1 MFLVRALKRVDFPTL
16 GSPTIPIERLT
27 GVSLRGIVGAPC
39 HDRPMPAYV
48 VTLLIGL
55 FAGSAIGYLLSAL
68 KSKDSVGNQA
78 LLDDYKAQLAAERAK
93 TESAITLNAEL
104 LAVKESVAQL
114 STQSNEANR
123 IRTEAEAKLNTTIL
137 EMRRAS
143 ESIFDETKKIAGAL
157 SNSQSRGKFGEAQLE
172 LLLQGAGL
180 REGHE
185 YTAQRSTTDSD
196 SSGIPDITVSMPG
209 GSLLFIDSK
218 FPFERFLEAFGTE
231 DQSQRDEYL
240 QLHTKDLMKH
250 VESLAKRGYHK
261 SQGSPDF
268 VVLFVPFETLLSE
281 ALRLDPMFLEKAFK
295 VGVTVAT
302 PTSMMALL
310 RTIGYI
316 FTRNKLAENADE
328 IQKVASTFLKNI
340 TLLHTKIVAV
350 GKAISSTSKAYE
362 DLVPT
367 AEKTVLAPAR
377 RIHNLG
383 VTGDK
388 DKLAIEYPEAPG
400 AVRDLKSAELDTGDD
415 YIDAEEVDE
424 R

>member
-1 MFLVRALKRVDFPTL
+1 
-16 GSPTIPIERLT
+16 
-27 GVSLRGIVGAPC
+27 
-39 HDRPMPAYV
+39 MPAYV
-48 VTLLIGL
+48 VTLLIGVT
-55 FAGSAIGYLLSAL
+55 AGIAIGYLYSAL
-68 KSKDSVGNQA
+68 KSKDSHQNQI
-78 LLDDYKAQLAAERAK
+78 LLDDYKVQLEAERSK
-93 TESAITLNAEL
+93 TEGAIKLNAEL
-104 LAVKESVAQL
+104 VAMKDSVNKLAL
-114 STQSNEANR
+114 QSNEANR

-143 ESIFDETKKIAGAL
+143 ESIFDETKKIAAAL
-157 SNSQSRGKFGEAQLE
+157 SNSQTRGKFGEAQLE

-185 YTAQRSTTDSD
+185 YTRQRSTTDAD
-196 SSGIPDITVSMPG
+196 SSGIPDITVNMPG
-209 GSLLFIDSK
+209 GSHLFIDSK
-218 FPFERFLEAFGTE
+218 FPFDRFLDAFGTE
-231 DQSQRDEYL
+231 DQSARDEFL
-240 QLHTKDLMKH
+240 QQHTKDLLKH
-250 VESLAKRGYHK
+250 VEALAKRGYHK

-281 ALRLDPMFLEKAFK
+281 ALRLEPNFLEKSFK
-295 VGVTVAT
+295 VGVTIAT

-350 GKAISSTSKAYE
+350 GKAISTTAKAYE

-383 VTGDK
+383 VLGDK

-400 AVRDLKSAELDTGDD
+400 AVRDLKNSELESGDD
-415 YIDAEEVDE
+415 YIDAEEVAE
-424 R
+424 Q

>member
-1 MFLVRALKRVDFPTL
+1 
-16 GSPTIPIERLT
+16 
-27 GVSLRGIVGAPC
+27 
-39 HDRPMPAYV
+39 MPAYV
-48 VTLLIGL
+48 VTLLIGV
-55 FAGSAIGYLLSAL
+55 FAGSAIGYLFCAL
-68 KSKDSVGNQA
+68 KSKDSAGNQA
-78 LLDDYKAQLAAERAK
+78 LLEDYKAQLEAERSK
-93 TESAITLNAEL
+93 TESAIKLNAEL
-104 LAVKESVAQL
+104 MAVKESVTKL
-114 STQSNEANR
+114 TSQSNEANR

-157 SNSQSRGKFGEAQLE
+157 SNSQTRGKFGEAQLE

-240 QLHTKDLMKH
+240 QQHTKDLLKH
-250 VESLAKRGYHK
+250 VEALAKRGYHK
-261 SQGSPDF
+261 SAGSPDF

-281 ALRLDPMFLEKAFK
+281 ALRMDPMFLEKAFK
-295 VGVTVAT
+295 VGVTIAT

-400 AVRDLKSAELDTGDD
+400 AVRDLKSAELEAGDD

>member
-1 MFLVRALKRVDFPTL
+1 M
-16 GSPTIPIERLT
+16 
-27 GVSLRGIVGAPC
+27 
-39 HDRPMPAYV
+39 
-48 VTLLIGL
+48 TLLIGL
-55 FAGSAIGYLLSAL
+55 IAGSAIGYLFRAL
-68 KSKDSVGNQA
+68 KSKDSAGNQA
-78 LLDDYKAQLAAERAK
+78 LLDDYKAQLEAERTK
-93 TESAITLNAEL
+93 TESAIKLNAEL
-104 LAVKESVAQL
+104 MAVKESVTKL
-114 STQSNEANR
+114 TSQSNEANR

-157 SNSQSRGKFGEAQLE
+157 SNSQTRGKFGEAQLE

-240 QLHTKDLMKH
+240 QQHTKDLMKH
-250 VESLAKRGYHK
+250 VEALAKRGYHK

-281 ALRLDPMFLEKAFK
+281 ALRMDPMFLEKAFK
-295 VGVTVAT
+295 VGVTIAT

-350 GKAISSTSKAYE
+350 GKAISQTSKAYE

-400 AVRDLKSAELDTGDD
+400 AVRDLKSAELEAGDD

>member
-1 MFLVRALKRVDFPTL
+1 
-16 GSPTIPIERLT
+16 
-27 GVSLRGIVGAPC
+27 
-39 HDRPMPAYV
+39 MPAYV

-55 FAGSAIGYLLSAL
+55 MAGAAIGYLVARL
-68 KSKDSVGNQA
+68 KSASSVADRA
-78 LLDDYKAQLAAERAK
+78 LLDDYKSQLEAERSK
-93 TESAITLNAEL
+93 TESAVKLNAEL
-104 LAVKESVAQL
+104 VAMKESVEKL
-114 STQSNEANR
+114 STQANEANR

-157 SNSQSRGKFGEAQLE
+157 SNSQTRGKFGEAQLE

-180 REGHE
+180 REDHE
-185 YTAQRSTTDSD
+185 YFRQKSTTDSD
-196 SSGIPDITVSMPG
+196 SSGIPDITVKMPG
-209 GSLLFIDSK
+209 GSHIFIDSK
-218 FPFERFLEAFGTE
+218 FPFDRFLEAFDPANE
-231 DQSQRDEYL
+231 ADRDEFL
-240 QLHTKDLMKH
+240 QAHTKDLLKH
-250 VESLAKRGYHK
+250 IEALAKRGYHK

-281 ALRLDPMFLEKAFK
+281 ALRLDSNLLEKAFK

-362 DLVPT
+362 DLIPT
-367 AEKTVLAPAR
+367 AEKTVLSPAR

-383 VTGDK
+383 VSGDK
-388 DKLAIEYPEAPG
+388 DKLAIEYPEPPG
-400 AVRDLKSAELDTGDD
+400 SVRELKSIQGDD
-415 YIDAEEVDE
+415 DFIEVEEIE
-424 R
+424 NINE

>member
-1 MFLVRALKRVDFPTL
+1 VKSQDSA
-16 GSPTIPIERLT
+16 
-27 GVSLRGIVGAPC
+27 A
-39 HDRPMPAYV
+39 DR
-48 VTLLIGL
+48 
-55 FAGSAIGYLLSAL
+55 
-68 KSKDSVGNQA
+68 A
-78 LLDDYKAQLAAERAK
+78 LLDDYKVQLDAERSK
-93 TESAITLNAEL
+93 TESAIKLNAEIN
-104 LAVKESVAQL
+104 AVKESVQKL
-114 STQSNEANR
+114 STQSHEANR
-123 IRTEAEAKLNTTIL
+123 IRTEAEAKLETTIN

-157 SNSQSRGKFGEAQLE
+157 SNNQTRGKFGEAQLE

-185 YTAQRSTTDSD
+185 YSRQKSTTDAD
-196 SSGIPDITVSMPG
+196 SSRIPDITVKMPG
-209 GSLLFIDSK
+209 GSSIFIDSK
-218 FPFERFLEAFGTE
+218 FPFDRFIEAFGTE
-231 DQSQRDEYL
+231 VQSERDEFL
-240 QLHTKDLMKH
+240 TQHTKDLFKH
-250 VESLAKRGYHK
+250 VEALAKRGYHK
-261 SQGSPDF
+261 SAGSPDF

-281 ALRLDPMFLEKAFK
+281 ALRIEPNFLEKAFK

-350 GKAISSTSKAYE
+350 GKAITSTSKAYE

-367 AEKTVLAPAR
+367 AEKTVLNPAR

-383 VTGDK
+383 VSGDK
-388 DKLAIEYPEAPG
+388 DKLAIEYPEAPSS
-400 AVRDLKSAELDTGDD
+400 VRELKNDELVGDD
-415 YIDAEEVDE
+415 DFIDVEEITGGE
-424 R
+424 Q

>member
-1 MFLVRALKRVDFPTL
+1 
-16 GSPTIPIERLT
+16 
-27 GVSLRGIVGAPC
+27 
-39 HDRPMPAYV
+39 MPAYV
-48 VTLLIGL
+48 VTLVIGL
-55 FAGSAIGYLLSAL
+55 IAGSLIGYLLSAL
-68 KSKDSVGNQA
+68 KFKDSAGNQV
-78 LLDDYKAQLAAERAK
+78 LLDDYKAQLEAERGK
-93 TESAITLNAEL
+93 TEGAIKLNAEL
-104 LAVKESVAQL
+104 NAVKESVSKLA
-114 STQSNEANR
+114 TQSNEANR
-123 IRTEAEAKLNTTIL
+123 IRTEAEATLNTTIL

-157 SNSQSRGKFGEAQLE
+157 SNSQTRGKFGEAQLE

-185 YTAQRSTTDSD
+185 YTSQRSTTDSD
-196 SSGIPDITVSMPG
+196 SSGIPDVTVNMPG
-209 GSLLFIDSK
+209 GSHLFIDSK
-218 FPFERFLEAFGTE
+218 FPFDRFLDAFGTE
-231 DQSQRDEYL
+231 DQNQRDEFL
-240 QLHTKDLMKH
+240 QQHTKDLLKH
-250 VESLAKRGYHK
+250 VEALAKRGYHK

-383 VTGDK
+383 VSGDK
-388 DKLAIEYPEAPG
+388 DKLAIEYPEAP
-400 AVRDLKSAELDTGDD
+400 ASVRELKSSEVESGDD
-415 YIDAEEVDE
+415 YIDAEEVE
-424 R
+424 G

>member
-1 MFLVRALKRVDFPTL
+1 
-16 GSPTIPIERLT
+16 
-27 GVSLRGIVGAPC
+27 
-39 HDRPMPAYV
+39 MPAYV

-55 FAGSAIGYLLSAL
+55 MAGAAIGYLIARL
-68 KSKDSVGNQA
+68 KSTSSIADRA
-78 LLDDYKAQLAAERAK
+78 LLDDYKSQLEAERSK
-93 TESAITLNAEL
+93 TESAVKVTAEL
-104 LAVKESVAQL
+104 VAMKESVEKL
-114 STQSNEANR
+114 STQANEANR

-157 SNSQSRGKFGEAQLE
+157 SNSQTRGKFGEAQLE

-180 REGHE
+180 REDQE
-185 YTAQRSTTDSD
+185 YFRQKSTTDSD
-196 SSGIPDITVSMPG
+196 SSGIPDITVKMPG
-209 GSLLFIDSK
+209 GSHIFIDSK
-218 FPFERFLEAFGTE
+218 FPFDRFLEAFDPANNGE
-231 DQSQRDEYL
+231 QDELL
-240 QLHTKDLMKH
+240 QAHTKDLLKH
-250 VESLAKRGYHK
+250 IEALAKRGYHK

-281 ALRLDPMFLEKAFK
+281 ALRLDSHLLEKAFK

-367 AEKTVLAPAR
+367 AEKTVLSPAR

-383 VTGDK
+383 VTGDR
-388 DKLAIEYPEAPG
+388 DKLAIEYPEAP
-400 AVRDLKSAELDTGDD
+400 ASVRELKNDELGDD
-415 YIDAEEVDE
+415 DFIDAEEITDGDK
-424 R
+424 

>member
-1 MFLVRALKRVDFPTL
+1 M
-16 GSPTIPIERLT
+16 
-27 GVSLRGIVGAPC
+27 
-39 HDRPMPAYV
+39 
-48 VTLLIGL
+48 
-55 FAGSAIGYLLSAL
+55 
-68 KSKDSVGNQA
+68 
-78 LLDDYKAQLAAERAK
+78 
-93 TESAITLNAEL
+93 
-104 LAVKESVAQL
+104 KESVNKL
-114 STQSNEANR
+114 SEQSNEANR
-123 IRTEAEAKLNTTIL
+123 IRTEAEAKLNATIS

-157 SNSQSRGKFGEAQLE
+157 SNTQTRGKFGEAQLE
-172 LLLQGAGL
+172 LLLEGAGL
-180 REGHE
+180 RQGHE
-185 YTAQRSTTDSD
+185 YTSQRSTTDSD
-196 SSGIPDITVSMPG
+196 STGIPDITVNMPG

-218 FPFERFLEAFGTE
+218 FPFDRFLDAFATQ
-231 DQSQRDEYL
+231 DQNERDEFL
-240 QLHTKDLMKH
+240 QLHTKDLLKH
-250 VESLAKRGYHK
+250 VEALAKRGYHK

-281 ALRLDPMFLEKAFK
+281 ALRLDPMLLEKAFK
-295 VGVTVAT
+295 AGVTIAT

-316 FTRNKLAENADE
+316 FSRNKLAENADE

-383 VTGDK
+383 VAGDK
-388 DKLAIEYPEAPG
+388 DKLAIAYPEAPG
-400 AVRDLKSAELDTGDD
+400 AVRELKSAELESGDD
-415 YIDAEEVDE
+415 YIDAEEVE
-424 R
+424 EQ

>member
-1 MFLVRALKRVDFPTL
+1 
-16 GSPTIPIERLT
+16 
-27 GVSLRGIVGAPC
+27 
-39 HDRPMPAYV
+39 MPAYL
-48 VTLLIGL
+48 TPLLIGV
-55 FAGSAIGYLLSAL
+55 FTGITIGYLLSAL
-68 KSKDSVGNQA
+68 KFKNSSGDQA
-78 LLDDYKAQLAAERAK
+78 LLKDYKSQLDAERSK
-93 TESAITLNAEL
+93 TEGAVKLNAEL
-104 LAVKESVAQL
+104 VAMKESVNKL
-114 STQSNEANR
+114 SEQSNEANR
-123 IRTEAEAKLNTTIL
+123 IRTEAEAKLNATIS

-157 SNSQSRGKFGEAQLE
+157 SNTQTRGKFGEAQLE
-172 LLLQGAGL
+172 LLLEGAGL
-180 REGHE
+180 RQGHE
-185 YTAQRSTTDSD
+185 YTSQRSTTDSD
-196 SSGIPDITVSMPG
+196 STGIPDVTINMPG

-218 FPFERFLEAFGTE
+218 FPFDRFLDAFATQ
-231 DQSQRDEYL
+231 DQNKRDEFL
-240 QLHTKDLMKH
+240 QQHTKDLLKH
-250 VESLAKRGYHK
+250 VEALAKRGYHK

-281 ALRLDPMFLEKAFK
+281 ALRLDPMLLEKAFK
-295 VGVTVAT
+295 AGVTIAT

-383 VTGDK
+383 VAGDK
-388 DKLAIEYPEAPG
+388 DKLAIAYPEAPG
-400 AVRDLKSAELDTGDD
+400 AVRELKSAELDSGDD
-415 YIDAEEVDE
+415 YIDAEEVE
-424 R
+424 EQ

>member
-1 MFLVRALKRVDFPTL
+1 
-16 GSPTIPIERLT
+16 
-27 GVSLRGIVGAPC
+27 
-39 HDRPMPAYV
+39 MPAYV

-55 FAGSAIGYLLSAL
+55 FAGSAIGYLFSSL
-68 KSKDSVGNQA
+68 KSKDSAGNQA
-78 LLDDYKAQLAAERAK
+78 LLDNYKIQLEAERSK
-93 TESAITLNAEL
+93 TESAIKLNTEL
-104 LAVKESVAQL
+104 VAVKDSVAKL
-114 STQSNEANR
+114 TTQSNEANR
-123 IRTEAEAKLNTTIL
+123 IRTEAEANLNTTIL

-143 ESIFDETKKIAGAL
+143 ESIFDETRKIAGAL
-157 SNSQSRGKFGEAQLE
+157 SNSQIRGKFGEAQLE

-185 YTAQRSTTDSD
+185 YTAQRSTTDAD
-196 SSGIPDITVSMPG
+196 SSGIPDVTVNMPG
-209 GSLLFIDSK
+209 GSQLFIDSK
-218 FPFERFLEAFGTE
+218 FPFERFLEAFGTD
-231 DQSQRDEYL
+231 DQAERDQYL
-240 QLHTKDLMKH
+240 QQHTRDLMKH
-250 VESLAKRGYHK
+250 VDALAKRGYHK

-268 VVLFVPFETLLSE
+268 VILFVPFETLLSE
-281 ALRLDPMFLEKAFK
+281 ALRSDPQFLEKAFK

-350 GKAISSTSKAYE
+350 GNAISQTSRAYE

-383 VTGDK
+383 VAGDK
-388 DKLAIEYPEAPG
+388 DKLAIEYPEAPED
-400 AVRDLKSAELDTGDD
+400 VRDLKNAELDAGDD

-424 R
+424 K

>member
-1 MFLVRALKRVDFPTL
+1 M
-16 GSPTIPIERLT
+16 
-27 GVSLRGIVGAPC
+27 
-39 HDRPMPAYV
+39 
-48 VTLLIGL
+48 TLLIGL

-68 KSKDSVGNQA
+68 KSKDSAGNQA
-78 LLDDYKAQLAAERAK
+78 LLDDYKAQLEAERRK

-104 LAVKESVAQL
+104 VAVKDSVSKL
-114 STQSNEANR
+114 TTQSNEANR

-157 SNSQSRGKFGEAQLE
+157 SNSQTRGKFGEAQLE

-196 SSGIPDITVSMPG
+196 TSGIPDITVSMPG
-209 GSLLFIDSK
+209 GSQLFIDSK

-240 QLHTKDLMKH
+240 QLHAKDLLKH
-250 VESLAKRGYHK
+250 VEALAKRGYHK

-295 VGVTVAT
+295 LGVTVAT

-400 AVRDLKSAELDTGDD
+400 AVRELKSAELETGDD

>member
-1 MFLVRALKRVDFPTL
+1 
-16 GSPTIPIERLT
+16 
-27 GVSLRGIVGAPC
+27 
-39 HDRPMPAYV
+39 MPAYL
-48 VTLLIGL
+48 TPLLIGV
-55 FAGSAIGYLLSAL
+55 FAGITIGYLLSAL
-68 KSKDSVGNQA
+68 KFKNSSGDQA
-78 LLDDYKAQLAAERAK
+78 LLKDYKAQLDAERGK
-93 TESAITLNAEL
+93 TEGAIKLNAEL
-104 LAVKESVAQL
+104 VAMKESVNKLAQ
-114 STQSNEANR
+114 QSNEANR
-123 IRTEAEAKLNTTIL
+123 IRTEAEAKLNTTIN

-157 SNSQSRGKFGEAQLE
+157 SNTQTRGKFGEAQLE
-172 LLLQGAGL
+172 LLLEGAGL
-180 REGHE
+180 RQGHE
-185 YTAQRSTTDSD
+185 YTSQRSTTDSD
-196 SSGIPDITVSMPG
+196 SAGIPDVTVNMPG

-218 FPFERFLEAFGTE
+218 FPFDRFLDAFATQ
-231 DQSQRDEYL
+231 DQNERDEFL
-240 QLHTKDLMKH
+240 QQHTKDLLKH
-250 VESLAKRGYHK
+250 VEALAKRGYHK

-281 ALRLDPMFLEKAFK
+281 ALRLDPMLLEKAFK
-295 VGVTVAT
+295 VGVTIAT

-383 VTGDK
+383 VAGDK
-388 DKLAIEYPEAPG
+388 DKLAIAYPEAPG
-400 AVRDLKSAELDTGDD
+400 AVRELKSAELEGSDD

-424 R
+424 AEKTKEVEQ

>member
-1 MFLVRALKRVDFPTL
+1 MPTYIVTL
-16 GSPTIPIERLT
+16 
-27 GVSLRGIVGAPC
+27 IVG
-39 HDRPMPAYV
+39 
-48 VTLLIGL
+48 LL
-55 FAGSAIGYLLSAL
+55 AGCAIGYLLRAN
-68 KSKDSVGNQA
+68 KSGSSVADRA
-78 LLDDYKAQLAAERAK
+78 LLDDYKAQLAAEREK
-93 TESAITLNAEL
+93 TESSVKLNAEL
-104 LAVKESVAQL
+104 NAVKESVQKL

-123 IRTEAEAKLNTTIL
+123 IRTEAEAKLETTIN

-157 SNSQSRGKFGEAQLE
+157 SNTQTRGKFGEAQLE

-185 YTAQRSTTDSD
+185 YSRQKSTTDAD
-196 SSGIPDITVSMPG
+196 SSRIPDITVKMPG
-209 GSLLFIDSK
+209 GSSIFIDSK
-218 FPFERFLEAFGTE
+218 FPFDRFLEAFGTE
-231 DQSQRDEYL
+231 DQNQRDEFL
-240 QLHTKDLMKH
+240 TSHTKDLIKH
-250 VESLAKRGYHK
+250 VEALAKRGYHK
-261 SQGSPDF
+261 SAGSPDF

-281 ALRLDPMFLEKAFK
+281 ALRIDPNLLEKAFR
-295 VGVTVAT
+295 VGVTIST

-350 GKAISSTSKAYE
+350 GKAITSTAKAYE

-367 AEKTVLAPAR
+367 AEKTVLSPAR

-383 VTGDK
+383 VSGDK
-388 DKLAIEYPEAPG
+388 DKLAIEYPEAP
-400 AVRDLKSAELDTGDD
+400 ASVRELKSDEIGSDD
-415 YIDAEEVDE
+415 DFIDAEEISEEE

>member
-1 MFLVRALKRVDFPTL
+1 M
-16 GSPTIPIERLT
+16 
-27 GVSLRGIVGAPC
+27 
-39 HDRPMPAYV
+39 
-48 VTLLIGL
+48 TLLIGL
-55 FAGSAIGYLLSAL
+55 IAGSAIGYLFSSL
-68 KSKDSVGNQA
+68 KSKDSAGNQA
-78 LLDDYKAQLAAERAK
+78 LLDDYKIQLEAERKK
-93 TESAITLNAEL
+93 TETAITLNAEL
-104 LAVKESVAQL
+104 VAVKDSVSML
-114 STQSNEANR
+114 TSQSNEANR

-157 SNSQSRGKFGEAQLE
+157 SNSQTRGKFGEAQLE

-185 YTAQRSTTDSD
+185 YTAQRSTTDAD
-196 SSGIPDITVSMPG
+196 SSGIPDVTVNMPG
-209 GSLLFIDSK
+209 GSQLFIDSK
-218 FPFERFLEAFGTE
+218 FPFERFLEAFGTD
-231 DQSQRDEYL
+231 DQAGRDQYL
-240 QLHTKDLMKH
+240 QQHTKDLLKH
-250 VESLAKRGYHK
+250 VEALAKRGYHK

-281 ALRLDPMFLEKAFK
+281 ALRLDPMLLEKAFK
-295 VGVTVAT
+295 VGVTIAT

-350 GKAISSTSKAYE
+350 GKAISQTSKAYE

-400 AVRDLKSAELDTGDD
+400 AVRDLKNAELDSSDD

-424 R
+424 

>member
-1 MFLVRALKRVDFPTL
+1 
-16 GSPTIPIERLT
+16 
-27 GVSLRGIVGAPC
+27 
-39 HDRPMPAYV
+39 MPAYL
-48 VTLLIGL
+48 TPLLIGV
-55 FAGSAIGYLLSAL
+55 FAGITIGYLLSAL
-68 KSKDSVGNQA
+68 KFKNSSGDQA
-78 LLDDYKAQLAAERAK
+78 LLKDYKAQLDAERGK
-93 TESAITLNAEL
+93 TEGAIKLNAEL
-104 LAVKESVAQL
+104 VAMKESVNKLAQ
-114 STQSNEANR
+114 QSNEANR
-123 IRTEAEAKLNTTIL
+123 IRTEAEAKLNTTIN

-157 SNSQSRGKFGEAQLE
+157 SNTQTRGKFGEAQLE
-172 LLLQGAGL
+172 LLLEGAGL
-180 REGHE
+180 RQGHE
-185 YTAQRSTTDSD
+185 YTSQRSTTDSD
-196 SSGIPDITVSMPG
+196 SAGIPDVTVNMPG

-218 FPFERFLEAFGTE
+218 FPFDRFLDAFATQ
-231 DQSQRDEYL
+231 DQNERDEYL
-240 QLHTKDLMKH
+240 QQHSKDLLKH
-250 VESLAKRGYHK
+250 VEALAKRGYHK

-281 ALRLDPMFLEKAFK
+281 ALRLDPMLLEKAFK
-295 VGVTVAT
+295 VGVTIAT

-383 VTGDK
+383 VAGDK
-388 DKLAIEYPEAPG
+388 DKLAIAYPEAPG
-400 AVRDLKSAELDTGDD
+400 AVRELKSAELESGDD
-415 YIDAEEVDE
+415 YIDAEEVEDAEKTKEVE

>member
-1 MFLVRALKRVDFPTL
+1 M
-16 GSPTIPIERLT
+16 
-27 GVSLRGIVGAPC
+27 
-39 HDRPMPAYV
+39 
-48 VTLLIGL
+48 TLLIGL
-55 FAGSAIGYLLSAL
+55 IAGSAIGYLFSSL
-68 KSKDSVGNQA
+68 KSKDSAGNQA
-78 LLDDYKAQLAAERAK
+78 LLDDYKVQLEAERKK
-93 TESAITLNAEL
+93 TETAITLNAEL
-104 LAVKESVAQL
+104 LAVKDSVSKL
-114 STQSNEANR
+114 TTQSNEANR

-157 SNSQSRGKFGEAQLE
+157 SNSQTRGKFGEAQLE

-185 YTAQRSTTDSD
+185 YTAQRSTTDAD
-196 SSGIPDITVSMPG
+196 SSGIPDVTVNMPG
-209 GSLLFIDSK
+209 GSQLFIDSK
-218 FPFERFLEAFGTE
+218 FPFERFLEAFGTD

-240 QLHTKDLMKH
+240 QMHTKDLLKH
-250 VESLAKRGYHK
+250 VEALAKRGYHK

-281 ALRLDPMFLEKAFK
+281 ALRLDPMLLEKSFK
-295 VGVTVAT
+295 VGVTIAT

-367 AEKTVLAPAR
+367 AEKTVLSPAR

-388 DKLAIEYPEAPG
+388 DKLAIEYPEAP
-400 AVRDLKSAELDTGDD
+400 ASVRELKSDELGDD
-415 YIDAEEVDE
+415 DFIDAEEITDGD

>member
-1 MFLVRALKRVDFPTL
+1 M
-16 GSPTIPIERLT
+16 
-27 GVSLRGIVGAPC
+27 
-39 HDRPMPAYV
+39 
-48 VTLLIGL
+48 TLLIGL

-68 KSKDSVGNQA
+68 KSKNSSGNQA

-104 LAVKESVAQL
+104 LAVKQSVAQL

-231 DQSQRDEYL
+231 DQTQRDEYL

-295 VGVTVAT
+295 LGVTVAT

-328 IQKVASTFLKNI
+328 IQKVANTFLKNI

-415 YIDAEEVDE
+415 YIDVEEVDE